1 MRTDD
6 IKKAVALKYDP
17 SSMSAPKVVAK
28 GVGEVAE
35 KIIEMAKKYGIPIEE
50 RPDLVDDLLRL
61 ELFSEIPEKM
71 YLVIAEIYA
80 FLKRYDK

>member
-17 SSMSAPKVVAK
+17 SKMNAPEVVAK
-28 GVGEVAE
+28 GVGEIAE
-35 KIIEMAKKYGIPIEE
+35 KIIEIAKKYGIPIEE

-61 ELFSEIPEKM
+61 ELFSEIPEEM

>member
-1 MRTDD
+1 MHTDE

-17 SSMSAPKVVAK
+17 SRTSAPEVVAK

-35 KIIEMAKKYGIPIEE
+35 RIIEMAKKYGIPIEE
-50 RPDLVDDLLRL
+50 RPDIIDDLLRL
-61 ELFSEIPEKM
+61 DLFSEIPEEM

>member
-17 SSMSAPKVVAK
+17 SSMNAPEVVAK
-28 GVGEVAE
+28 GVGKVAE
-35 KIIEMAKKYGIPIEE
+35 RIIEMARKHGIPVEE

-61 ELFSEIPEKM
+61 ELFSEIPEEM
-71 YLVIAEIYA
+71 YMVIAEIYA
-80 FLKRYDK
+80 FLKRYDR